1 MFINMTV
8 YITSLQ
14 LHTINIYCSSNLR
27 EKIATEGGRPAAAGK
42 IERGRSCDSPRATT
56 NSGNRR

>member
-1 MFINMTV
+1 M

-14 LHTINIYCSSNLR
+14 LHTVNIYCSSNLR